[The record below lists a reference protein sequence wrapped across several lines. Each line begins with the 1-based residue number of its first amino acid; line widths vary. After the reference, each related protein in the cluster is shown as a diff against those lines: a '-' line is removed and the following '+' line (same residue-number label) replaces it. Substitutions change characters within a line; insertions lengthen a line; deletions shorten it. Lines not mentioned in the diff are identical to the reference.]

1 MGYIFLNEIAI
12 FRFSN
17 YHFVISKYLFPHI
30 SPVSTCFAN
39 IILSAIAPVL
49 MKQRQSAINRS
60 YTLFIYSRV
69 LKTTRMCLHRMD
81 GKRFSLYLWMEMFLQ
96 WYEKPLPIN
105 CINICKNHA
114 KWSSHI
120 EQ

>member
-1 MGYIFLNEIAI
+1 
-12 FRFSN
+12 
-17 YHFVISKYLFPHI
+17 
-30 SPVSTCFAN
+30 
-39 IILSAIAPVL
+39 
-49 MKQRQSAINRS
+49 
-60 YTLFIYSRV
+60 
-69 LKTTRMCLHRMD
+69 MCLHRMD

-105 CINICKNHA
+105 CIDRCKNQA

>member
-1 MGYIFLNEIAI
+1 
-12 FRFSN
+12 
-17 YHFVISKYLFPHI
+17 
-30 SPVSTCFAN
+30 
-39 IILSAIAPVL
+39 
-49 MKQRQSAINRS
+49 
-60 YTLFIYSRV
+60 
-69 LKTTRMCLHRMD
+69 MCLHRMD